1 MIRTALT
8 SFGMSGKLFH
18 APFIDAHPDFYLV
31 GAWERSQKNIQAI
44 YPHTQSFSSYD
55 EISCYAKDAARQLL
69 TVYRDKKII
78 LADSYLEVTH
88 ITTVEQVSIFAQ
100 WIESINSNPQ
110 LVEIRFSIDNKNN
123 QY

>member
-18 APFIDAHPDFYLV
+18 APFIEAHPDFYLV

-55 EISCYAKDAARQLL
+55 EIL
-69 TVYRDKKII
+69 KIMSTRVP
-78 LADSYLEVTH
+78 L
-88 ITTVEQVSIFAQ
+88 
-100 WIESINSNPQ
+100 
-110 LVEIRFSIDNKNN
+110 RIDHHD
-123 QY
+123 